1 MAKKSPSASV
11 LAKQYP
17 AGSYEAPESH
27 SVQVRP
33 IANGYLTEIC
43 HSEGGEYS
51 RKEIFSQEKPA
62 LEPGLARKDS
72 GPGGGK
78 ALRGAIESIRGKK

>member
-1 MAKKSPSASV
+1 MAKKPPSVSV

-17 AGSYEAPESH
+17 AGVSQTPESR
-27 SVQVRP
+27 SVQIRP

-62 LEPGLARKDS
+62 LEPGLTRKDS